1 MLHVDK
7 SPGFYLMA
15 SCASFLW
22 SFQTGVNCPKAM
34 SLPLDENMSA
44 LLKYVNTMLS
54 STEVIIKLEH
64 ILNYNK
70 PLFQCR
76 QNSCLK
82 LGLGAYTVIV

>member
-7 SPGFYLMA
+7 RPCFYLMA

-54 STEVIIKLEH
+54 STEVIIIRVKATL
-64 ILNYNK
+64 L
-70 PLFQCR
+70 LDM
-76 QNSCLK
+76 
-82 LGLGAYTVIV
+82 V